1 MKTQKILVIVLFIM
15 YLTISSCG
23 NNEEKDCTVC
33 SNELNGSW
41 VNLIN
46 QKDTISFDGQISR
59 KDTLSNKF
67 EHFYSYKPISDSIR
81 IQYEGTFLIYV
92 PEESFKISLD
102 KVEMILTIENLN
114 KYFPY
119 YPGTQ
124 FRKIQKLII

>member
-1 MKTQKILVIVLFIM
+1 MKTPKIFVIALFIM
-15 YLTISSCG
+15 HLSLSSCD

-33 SNELNGSW
+33 SNELNGFW

-81 IQYEGTFLIYV
+81 IQYEGTFLIYI
-92 PEESFKISLD
+92 PEKSFKISLD
-102 KVEMILTIENLN
+102 KVGMILTIENFN

-119 YPGTQ
+119 YPGTE
-124 FRKIQKLII
+124 FRKIPKL